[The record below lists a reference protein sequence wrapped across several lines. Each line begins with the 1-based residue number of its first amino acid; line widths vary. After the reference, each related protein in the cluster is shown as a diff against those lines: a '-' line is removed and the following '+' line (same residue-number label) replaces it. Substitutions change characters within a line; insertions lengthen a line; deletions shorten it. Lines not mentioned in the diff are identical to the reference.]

1 MIHLVE
7 FHRGFAAFNSHEEI
21 VDVISQEVGIRLSTR
36 ESYEEAYVDACQKY
50 GWKEW
55 ERNPWVLPTLPRF
68 EDWQA
73 AGFHFTSG
81 VPLMQPPCWRVFSA
95 RSYDVIAIL
104 TSTVNVI
111 EFLAQHPDSI
121 VMEESSVQAAQNA
134 LNWVLLQ
141 HLLAFAPYITGGLP
155 CLQNLP
161 LDTIIPVDF
170 AEKFKECL
178 SSVPQQLPHPRPQW
192 QLTASGGG
200 VAHVE

>member
-1 MIHLVE
+1 MMYLVE
-7 FHRGFAAFNSHEEI
+7 FHRGFSAFNSPEEI
-21 VDVISQEVGIRLSTR
+21 MEVISQEVGIRISTC
-36 ESYEEAYVDACQKY
+36 ETIEHAYVAACKNY
-50 GWKEW
+50 AWKEW
-55 ERNPWVLPTLPRF
+55 ERVPWVLPSLPRF

-81 VPLMQPPCWRVFSA
+81 VPLMQPPCWRIFSA
-95 RSYDVIAIL
+95 RTYGVVAIL
-104 TSTVNVI
+104 TNTANVI
-111 EFLAQHPDSI
+111 DFLMQCPDASVI
-121 VMEESSVQAAQNA
+121 EEPSVQAAQNA
-134 LNWVLLQ
+134 LNWVFLR

-178 SSVPQQLPHPRPQW
+178 SSVPQQLPQPQAQW
-192 QLTASGGG
+192 HMTTPGGG

>member
-1 MIHLVE
+1 MMYLVE
-7 FHRGFAAFNSHEEI
+7 FHRGFSAFNSHEEI
-21 VDVISQEVGIRLSTR
+21 VDVISQEVGVRISTC
-36 ESYEEAYVDACQKY
+36 ETIEHAYVTACKNY
-50 GWKEW
+50 AWKSW
-55 ERNPWVLPTLPRF
+55 ERNPWVLPALPRF

-111 EFLAQHPDSI
+111 DFLAQHPDSI
-121 VMEESSVQAAQNA
+121 VTEEPSVQAAQNA

-141 HLLAFAPYITGGLP
+141 HLLPFAPYITEGLP

-170 AEKFKECL
+170 AEKFRECL
-178 SSVPQQLPHPRPQW
+178 SSVPQQLPQPQAQW
-192 QLTASGGG
+192 QLTAPEGEDD
-200 VAHVE
+200 HVE